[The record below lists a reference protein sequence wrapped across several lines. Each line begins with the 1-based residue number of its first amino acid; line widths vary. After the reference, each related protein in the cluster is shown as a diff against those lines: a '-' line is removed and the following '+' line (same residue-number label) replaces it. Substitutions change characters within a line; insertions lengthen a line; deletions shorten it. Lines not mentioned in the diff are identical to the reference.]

1 MATQAQ
7 KVKVGVFLISSLIF
21 FLLVLILI
29 SGVQRHPTST
39 YYVIFNESVTGMDK
53 GGEVRFNGVPVGQV
67 DDIQIGERGS
77 VLVTLKIRKDRMS
90 ELREGMTARLALRGI
105 TGIVYVE
112 IYGEPRGAIL
122 PPGSTIP
129 SEISFIANITASF
142 PQMLDSLNAIL
153 NKTNK
158 ALGEPDT
165 RFQQNLEAL
174 FKQIKESSGAIT
186 RFTNNATSQTI
197 AVSASLT
204 KLLGNLDRTTSDMRT
219 QLNRLIPDLDRAIN
233 TVNERVGA
241 IDIVTTQK
249 KIHALA
255 DRLTSATA
263 TLDSFLRNTERN
275 ASDVEY
281 DLRRTLRRL
290 QSTMSAAESLLR
302 TLERDPSILLYGR
315 RPPEK

>member
-90 ELREGMTARLALRGI
+90 ELQEGMRARLALRGI

-112 IYGEPRGAIL
+112 IYGEPWGAIL

-174 FKQIKESSGAIT
+174 FKQIRESSEAIT

-204 KLLGNLDRTTSDMRT
+204 KLMGNLDRTTSDMRT

-233 TVNERVGA
+233 TVNEQVRA

-275 ASDVEY
+275 VSDVEY

-302 TLERDPSILLYGR
+302 ALERDPSILLYGR

>member
-1 MATQAQ
+1 
-7 KVKVGVFLISSLIF
+7 
-21 FLLVLILI
+21 
-29 SGVQRHPTST
+29 
-39 YYVIFNESVTGMDK
+39 
-53 GGEVRFNGVPVGQV
+53 
-67 DDIQIGERGS
+67 
-77 VLVTLKIRKDRMS
+77 
-90 ELREGMTARLALRGI
+90 
-105 TGIVYVE
+105 
-112 IYGEPRGAIL
+112 
-122 PPGSTIP
+122 
-129 SEISFIANITASF
+129 
-142 PQMLDSLNAIL
+142 MLDSLNAIL

-174 FKQIKESSGAIT
+174 FKQIRESSEAIT

-197 AVSASLT
+197 AVSEGLT

-233 TVNERVGA
+233 TVNERVRA

-302 TLERDPSILLYGR
+302 ALERDPSMLLYGR

>member
-67 DDIQIGERGS
+67 DDIQLGERGS

-90 ELREGMTARLALRGI
+90 ELREGMRARLALRGI

-112 IYGEPRGAIL
+112 IYGEPRGNII

-174 FKQIKESSGAIT
+174 FKQIRESSEAIT

-233 TVNERVGA
+233 SVNERVRA

-290 QSTMSAAESLLR
+290 QSTMSSAESLLR
-302 TLERDPSILLYGR
+302 ALERDPSMLLYGR